1 MKTQDLV
8 KLNLDELETE
18 LAKGSFS
25 KSFLDSLLKAEKSGK
40 DRSGAIELINDA
52 FELADDEPEQAE
64 AEATPQDTVDQLKEI
79 RGEDFGVIDAHQS
92 LVTSG
97 ESYAVAKGQSIGFR
111 AGIKTGGDVV
121 DVEWPEFKANKT
133 LLDSMLERGLVV
145 KQ

>member
-25 KSFLDSLLKAEKSGK
+25 KSFLDSLLKAEKSDK
-40 DRSGAIELINDA
+40 SPRKGAIELIEGA
-52 FELADDEPEQAE
+52 IAALDDEQDVPVKSVEDAGGPLTCHIVVAE
-64 AEATPQDTVDQLKEI
+64 
-79 RGEDFGVIDAHQS
+79 
-92 LVTSG
+92 
-97 ESYAVAKGQSIGFR
+97 GQSIGFR

>member
-1 MKTQDLV
+1 MKAQDLV

-40 DRSGAIELINDA
+40 DRSGAIELIEGA
-52 FELADDEPEQAE
+52 IAALDDK
-64 AEATPQDTVDQLKEI
+64 QDVPVKTEV
-79 RGEDFGVIDAHQS
+79 V
-92 LVTSG
+92 VT
-97 ESYAVAKGQSIGFR
+97 ESYKKAIGDMHAVAKGQSIGFR

-145 KQ
+145 KK

>member
-25 KSFLDSLLKAEKSGK
+25 KSFLDSLLKAEKSDK
-40 DRSGAIELINDA
+40 SPRKGAIELIEGA
-52 FELADDEPEQAE
+52 IAALDDK
-64 AEATPQDTVDQLKEI
+64 QDVPTE
-79 RGEDFGVIDAHQS
+79 
-92 LVTSG
+92 TSG
-97 ESYAVAKGQSIGFR
+97 GYAVAEGQSIGFR
-111 AGIKTGGDVV
+111 AGIKTSGDVV

>member
-25 KSFLDSLLKAEKSGK
+25 KSFLDSLHKAEKSGK
-40 DRSGAIELINDA
+40 DRSGAIELIEGA
-52 FELADDEPEQAE
+52 IAALDDE
-64 AEATPQDTVDQLKEI
+64 QDLPKVAVE
-79 RGEDFGVIDAHQS
+79 GG
-92 LVTSG
+92 
-97 ESYAVAKGQSIGFR
+97 YAVAEGQSIGFR

-133 LLDSMLERGLVV
+133 LIDSMLERGLVV

>member
-1 MKTQDLV
+1 MRTQDLV

-25 KSFLDSLLKAEKSGK
+25 KSFLDSLLKAEKSDK
-40 DRSGAIELINDA
+40 SPRKGAIELIEGA
-52 FELADDEPEQAE
+52 IAALDDEQDLPTNTELDVE
-64 AEATPQDTVDQLKEI
+64 AE
-79 RGEDFGVIDAHQS
+79 RGITI
-92 LVTSG
+92 VTG
-97 ESYAVAKGQSIGFR
+97 GYAVAKGQSIGFR

>member
-40 DRSGAIELINDA
+40 DRSGAIELIEGA
-52 FELADDEPEQAE
+52 IAALDDEQDAPVKYVAD
-64 AEATPQDTVDQLKEI
+64 ADADADGPLTCHIVVAT
-79 RGEDFGVIDAHQS
+79 
-92 LVTSG
+92 
-97 ESYAVAKGQSIGFR
+97 GQSIGFR
-111 AGIKTGGDVV
+111 AGIKTGGDIV

-133 LLDSMLERGLVV
+133 LLESMLERGLVV
-145 KQ
+145 KK

>member
-25 KSFLDSLLKAEKSGK
+25 KSFLDSLLKAEKSDK
-40 DRSGAIELINDA
+40 SPRKGAIELVEGAIA
-52 FELADDEPEQAE
+52 ALDDEQDLPTNTELEIE
-64 AEATPQDTVDQLKEI
+64 AE
-79 RGEDFGVIDAHQS
+79 RGITIVI
-92 LVTSG
+92 SG
-97 ESYAVAKGQSIGFR
+97 YAVAEGQSIGFR

-121 DVEWPEFKANKT
+121 DLEWPEFKANKT

>member
-1 MKTQDLV
+1 MKAQDLV

-25 KSFLDSLLKAEKSGK
+25 KSFLDSLLKAEKSDKSPRKGAVELIE
-40 DRSGAIELINDA
+40 GAIAAL
-52 FELADDEPEQAE
+52 DDEQDLPEVA
-64 AEATPQDTVDQLKEI
+64 ANG
-79 RGEDFGVIDAHQS
+79 R
-92 LVTSG
+92 
-97 ESYAVAKGQSIGFR
+97 YAVAKGQSIGFR

-121 DVEWPEFKANKT
+121 DVTWPEFEANKT

>member
-40 DRSGAIELINDA
+40 DRSGAIELIEGA
-52 FELADDEPEQAE
+52 IAALDDE
-64 AEATPQDTVDQLKEI
+64 QDLPK
-79 RGEDFGVIDAHQS
+79 
-92 LVTSG
+92 VTLEG
-97 ESYAVAKGQSIGFR
+97 GYAVAEGQSIGFR
-111 AGIKTGGDVV
+111 AGIKTGGDAV

>member
-40 DRSGAIELINDA
+40 DRSGAIELIEGA
-52 FELADDEPEQAE
+52 IAALDDK
-64 AEATPQDTVDQLKEI
+64 QDLPKVLLE
-79 RGEDFGVIDAHQS
+79 GG
-92 LVTSG
+92 
-97 ESYAVAKGQSIGFR
+97 YAVAEGQSIGFR
-111 AGIKTGGDVV
+111 AGIKTGGDVI

-145 KQ
+145 KK

>member
-25 KSFLDSLLKAEKSGK
+25 NSFLDSLLKAEKSDK
-40 DRSGAIELINDA
+40 SPRKGAIELIEGA
-52 FELADDEPEQAE
+52 IAALDDVDVP
-64 AEATPQDTVDQLKEI
+64 TKPQ
-79 RGEDFGVIDAHQS
+79 VIDAHQS

-97 ESYAVAKGQSIGFR
+97 ESYAVAEGQSIGFR

-121 DVEWPEFKANKT
+121 DLEWPEFKANKT
-133 LLDSMLERGLVV
+133 LLESMLERGLVV
-145 KQ
+145 KK

>member
-40 DRSGAIELINDA
+40 DRSGAVELIEGA
-52 FELADDEPEQAE
+52 IAALDDEQDL
-64 AEATPQDTVDQLKEI
+64 PQVALE
-79 RGEDFGVIDAHQS
+79 GG
-92 LVTSG
+92 
-97 ESYAVAKGQSIGFR
+97 YAVAQGQSIGFR

-121 DVEWPEFKANKT
+121 DVEWPEFKANKA

>member
-40 DRSGAIELINDA
+40 DRSGAIELIEGAIAALDN
-52 FELADDEPEQAE
+52 EQDLPKVE
-64 AEATPQDTVDQLKEI
+64 
-79 RGEDFGVIDAHQS
+79 
-92 LVTSG
+92 VTG
-97 ESYAVAKGQSIGFR
+97 GYAVAKGQSIGFR
-111 AGIKTGGDVV
+111 AGVKTGGDMV
-121 DVEWPEFKANKT
+121 DLEWPEFKANKT

>member
-40 DRSGAIELINDA
+40 DRSGAIELIEGAIAALDG
-52 FELADDEPEQAE
+52 EQDV
-64 AEATPQDTVDQLKEI
+64 PVVK
-79 RGEDFGVIDAHQS
+79 G
-92 LVTSG
+92 
-97 ESYAVAKGQSIGFR
+97 YAVANGQSIGFR

-145 KQ
+145 KK

>member
-1 MKTQDLV
+1 MKAQDLV

-40 DRSGAIELINDA
+40 DRSGAVELIEGAIAVLDDVDVPTKPEVDA
-52 FELADDEPEQAE
+52 DKVITEGIKYALEHLNHLVAE
-64 AEATPQDTVDQLKEI
+64 
-79 RGEDFGVIDAHQS
+79 
-92 LVTSG
+92 
-97 ESYAVAKGQSIGFR
+97 GQSIGFR

-145 KQ
+145 KK

>member
-40 DRSGAIELINDA
+40 DRSGAIELIEGA
-52 FELADDEPEQAE
+52 IAALDDEQDLP
-64 AEATPQDTVDQLKEI
+64 TKPQVALE
-79 RGEDFGVIDAHQS
+79 GG
-92 LVTSG
+92 
-97 ESYAVAKGQSIGFR
+97 YAVAKGQSIGFR

-121 DVEWPEFKANKT
+121 DLEWPEFKANKT

>member
-18 LAKGSFS
+18 LSKGSFS
-25 KSFLDSLLKAEKSGK
+25 KSFLDSLLKAEKSDK
-40 DRSGAIELINDA
+40 SPRKGAIELIEGA
-52 FELADDEPEQAE
+52 IAALDDE
-64 AEATPQDTVDQLKEI
+64 QDLPKVSTE
-79 RGEDFGVIDAHQS
+79 GG
-92 LVTSG
+92 
-97 ESYAVAKGQSIGFR
+97 YAVAKGQSIGFR

-121 DVEWPEFKANKT
+121 DVTWPEFKANKT

>member
-1 MKTQDLV
+1 MKAQDLV

-25 KSFLDSLLKAEKSGK
+25 KSFLDSLLKAEKSDK
-40 DRSGAIELINDA
+40 SPRKGAIELIEGA
-52 FELADDEPEQAE
+52 ISALDDK
-64 AEATPQDTVDQLKEI
+64 QDVPVAK
-79 RGEDFGVIDAHQS
+79 G
-92 LVTSG
+92 
-97 ESYAVAKGQSIGFR
+97 YAVAKGQSIGFR

-121 DVEWPEFKANKT
+121 DVTWPEFKANKT

>member
-25 KSFLDSLLKAEKSGK
+25 KSFLDSLLKAEKSDK
-40 DRSGAIELINDA
+40 SPRKGAIELIEGA
-52 FELADDEPEQAE
+52 IAALDDEQDLPTKPE
-64 AEATPQDTVDQLKEI
+64 
-79 RGEDFGVIDAHQS
+79 VIDSHQS

-121 DVEWPEFKANKT
+121 DLEWPEFKANKT
-133 LLDSMLERGLVV
+133 LLDSMIERGLVV

>member
-25 KSFLDSLLKAEKSGK
+25 KSFLDSLLKDEKSDK
-40 DRSGAIELINDA
+40 SPRKGAIELIEGA
-52 FELADDEPEQAE
+52 IAALDDVDVPTKPEVALE
-64 AEATPQDTVDQLKEI
+64 GGYV
-79 RGEDFGVIDAHQS
+79 
-92 LVTSG
+92 
-97 ESYAVAKGQSIGFR
+97 VAKGQSIGFR

-121 DVEWPEFKANKT
+121 DVEWPEFKANKA

>member
-25 KSFLDSLLKAEKSGK
+25 KSFLDSLLKAEKSDK
-40 DRSGAIELINDA
+40 SPRKGAIELIEGAIAALDDKQDLPTNA
-52 FELADDEPEQAE
+52 ELDVEVE
-64 AEATPQDTVDQLKEI
+64 
-79 RGEDFGVIDAHQS
+79 RGITI
-92 LVTSG
+92 VTSG